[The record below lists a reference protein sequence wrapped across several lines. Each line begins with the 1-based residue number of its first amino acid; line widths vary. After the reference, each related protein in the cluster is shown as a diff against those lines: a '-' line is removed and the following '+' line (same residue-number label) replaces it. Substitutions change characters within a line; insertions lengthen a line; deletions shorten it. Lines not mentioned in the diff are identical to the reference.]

1 MRSFIL
7 SLVLPFILVRLM
19 LDKRAL
25 SNASNPPVIHSVAPE
40 VLLGEGHDQN
50 VDWWSYGVLV
60 HLLLT
65 GEVW

>member
-1 MRSFIL
+1 MYWS
-7 SLVLPFILVRLM
+7 LM
-19 LDKRAL
+19 LM
-25 SNASNPPVIHSVAPE
+25 IFVAPE
-40 VLLGEGHDQN
+40 VLLGEGHDHN